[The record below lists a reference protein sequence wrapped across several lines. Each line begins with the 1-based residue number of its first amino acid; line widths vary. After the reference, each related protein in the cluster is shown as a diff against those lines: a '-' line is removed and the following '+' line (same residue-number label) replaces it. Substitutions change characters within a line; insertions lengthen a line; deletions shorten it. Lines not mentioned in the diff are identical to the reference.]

1 LERSARLTS
10 PVDVRARRLVA
21 AATAAN
27 RAGQPARAEALAG
40 EAAKLT
46 DDVVV
51 KARIRQLRAAMAFDR
66 GAPGTVHRLL
76 MTDWPEVMA
85 ADPELAAGM
94 LVDAAKNAWFAN
106 DLERASEASQA
117 LSAVVLPP
125 HSGRRSLVRTVLQ
138 LTQRLEM
145 LSGGSAHPSRNNDRD
160 EGGQIGGESQDPLEL
175 VLQAVASIASA
186 DDVVGIGA
194 AEAAVQTCRAEGRLD
209 LLVLALQ
216 VLATLEVLVGRHQFA
231 RANAVEGL
239 ELATTL
245 GLSNRSCHF
254 QALLAWLDAVA
265 GRTESCRQ
273 LAALALGHAEAR
285 GIAPVIAF
293 GRWALSLLDLGLG
306 RPADTL
312 DQSRSSLT
320 GSGEH
325 PLVLVMRTPDLVEAA
340 VRLGRTEEVKESLDQ
355 LSAWAAS
362 SRHPRARAVEARCRA
377 LVAEDDAEAD
387 KLYNEALALHGEAD
401 RTGQSR
407 PFDRAR
413 TQLLYGEWL
422 RRQRRRVEA
431 RVPLQAAL
439 NTFEQLQATPW
450 MRRAESEL
458 RAAGSAGRSGAPLPV
473 AELTPQELQVVR
485 LAREGASNREIGAQL
500 FLSPRTVGYHLQ
512 NTFRK
517 LGIRSRVELA
527 QVRIDEDHQ

>member
-1 LERSARLTS
+1 
-10 PVDVRARRLVA
+10 
-21 AATAAN
+21 
-27 RAGQPARAEALAG
+27 
-40 EAAKLT
+40 
-46 DDVVV
+46 
-51 KARIRQLRAAMAFDR
+51 
-66 GAPGTVHRLL
+66 
-76 MTDWPEVMA
+76 
-85 ADPELAAGM
+85 
-94 LVDAAKNAWFAN
+94 
-106 DLERASEASQA
+106 
-117 LSAVVLPP
+117 
-125 HSGRRSLVRTVLQ
+125 
-138 LTQRLEM
+138 
-145 LSGGSAHPSRNNDRD
+145 
-160 EGGQIGGESQDPLEL
+160 
-175 VLQAVASIASA
+175 VASIASA

-458 RAAGSAGRSGAPLPV
+458 RAAGSAGRSSAPLPV
-473 AELTPQELQVVR
+473 TELTPQELQVVR